1 MFEWNS
7 SRDIAAAHIVYD
19 TMMHRGVFE
28 WLLGILSINTWIKL
42 LVRMQMTE
50 SFGPQFKVISEMA
63 TDLLR
68 FYVLW
73 AIILL
78 ALTSLA
84 CLVFMEVDEYH
95 YFSSALNLHWEWAL
109 GAFDSSIFCKD
120 ELPVEICLEGRLFLF
135 VFNSLNV
142 VLLLNLVIAIMG
154 SIYGMFEDKK

>member
-1 MFEWNS
+1 MYDWHS
-7 SRDIAAAHIVYD
+7 KRDIAAAHIVYD
-19 TMMHRGVFE
+19 TLSHRYVFE
-28 WLLGILSINTWIKL
+28 WLLAILSVNTWVKL
-42 LVRMQMTE
+42 LVRLQMTE
-50 SFGPQFKVISEMA
+50 AFGPQFKVISVMF
-63 TDLLR
+63 TDLLK

-95 YFSSALNLHWEWAL
+95 YFSSALYMHWDWAL
-109 GAFDSSIFCKD
+109 GAFDSSIFCTD

-142 VLLLNLVIAIMG
+142 VLLLNLIIAIMG
-154 SIYGMFEDKK
+154 SVYG